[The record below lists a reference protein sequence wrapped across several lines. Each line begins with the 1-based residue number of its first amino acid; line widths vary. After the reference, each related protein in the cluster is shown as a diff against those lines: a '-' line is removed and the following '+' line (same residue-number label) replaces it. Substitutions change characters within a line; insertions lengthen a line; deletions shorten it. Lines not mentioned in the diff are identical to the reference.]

1 MYDRAGR
8 KLTTAQ
14 NSTAEHVGPGAYE
27 TELLNQKRI
36 RAGIVGFT
44 YDWSVKTI
52 ILLQYGDIWISL
64 SAYIFFSDGYAPF
77 LSMTGRDSCLNPAD
91 TVIATPGPGQYDPG
105 LPQTHTI
112 VSYFYKI
119 TYNKN
124 E

>member
-44 YDWSVKTI
+44 FD
-52 ILLQYGDIWISL
+52 
-64 SAYIFFSDGYAPF
+64 
-77 LSMTGRDSCLNPAD
+77 
-91 TVIATPGPGQYDPG
+91 
-105 LPQTHTI
+105 
-112 VSYFYKI
+112 
-119 TYNKN
+119 
-124 E
+124 